1 MFRVTHVMA
10 VNVTSVVSEKQR
22 GVGPNLFVRK
32 KINFCIENISIGAS
46 GSIDLSTNC
55 EARVLKSAV
64 LKGGYV
70 FNRRIVLRWG

>member
-10 VNVTSVVSEKQR
+10 VSVTLVMSEKQR
-22 GVGPNLFVRK
+22 GVGPNLFVRM
-32 KINFCIENISIGAS
+32 KIDFYISNILIGAC

-64 LKGGYV
+64 LKVGSV
-70 FNRRIVLRWG
+70 FNWRAVLRWG